1 MFKNKIHSVTIIL
14 KSCLTGKAVWIY
26 RGASKNAARKQY
38 WKACHHEMERMK
50 RWTEQAAQRKENIM
64 RILTELTDGMP
75 AISELPPEKKQ
86 LARQLL
92 ALSEKSLPAGGAF
105 YEHIMEERR
114 RREEDRR
121 IRRQMRE
128 REKQQNRDYD
138 KSGKG

>member
-1 MFKNKIHSVTIIL
+1 MFKKKLHNITIIL

-26 RGASKNAARKQY
+26 QGASRDAARVAY
-38 WKACHHEMERMK
+38 WRACRKEMERVRRMAD
-50 RWTEQAAQRKENIM
+50 AAARRKANIM
-64 RILTELTDGMP
+64 RMLTELTDGMP

-86 LARQLL
+86 LAKQLV
-92 ALSEKSLPAGGAF
+92 ALSEKAPATGSAF

-128 REKQQNRDYD
+128 RENTANRDYD
-138 KSGKG
+138 KSKRG